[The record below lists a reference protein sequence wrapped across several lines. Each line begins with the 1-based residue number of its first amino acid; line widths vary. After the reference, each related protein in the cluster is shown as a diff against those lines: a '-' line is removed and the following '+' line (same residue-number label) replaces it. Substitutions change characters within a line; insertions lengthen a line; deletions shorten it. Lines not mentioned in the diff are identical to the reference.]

1 MPPHSL
7 CAKPGPLLSRYK
19 SRYVMRAPGVSVK
32 RGASAV
38 RSALGVQR
46 KFTELFCMLGFPR
59 IVPSGRLLSHSSST
73 PVMSHSALGASSL
86 MQALKRGKERSKKER
101 QENFFTKKTLQF
113 VIQFTDFVLQRYEF
127 FLASRAVSGNYRPH
141 LPQKW

>member
-1 MPPHSL
+1 MAPLPSF
-7 CAKPGPLLSRYK
+7 AKPL

-59 IVPSGRLLSHSSST
+59 IVPSGKLLSHSSST

-86 MQALKRGKERSKKER
+86 MQALKKK
-101 QENFFTKKTLQF
+101 K
-113 VIQFTDFVLQRYEF
+113 
-127 FLASRAVSGNYRPH
+127 SGGAR
-141 LPQKW
+141 